1 MLRLCDPFAR
11 VCASDDNTQ
20 QRGSDGLGFVFIS
33 RLYRYF
39 NLFSVGNETP
49 LERFKRLVAGG
60 YTMNIQGKTVLITG
74 ASRGIGR
81 SIALEFALKK
91 DVKRLIIVAR
101 SSERLEAVADEIRA
115 LGIDAVPIALDLT
128 LPIEVNIAVAKAWR
142 DYGPIHVLVNCAGV
156 AHQVPFLQARLPQM
170 QEELSLNLMGMYTM
184 TRLIARRMAAGRS
197 GTIVNVSSLMGKI
210 ASPTMATYSA
220 TKFAV
225 LGFTQAL
232 RGELACHNIRVVA
245 LLPSLTDTEMV
256 QRFQLFRWVM
266 PTTPQAVARA
276 LIRGLE
282 RDSSEILVGWQSYL
296 AVLGN
301 RVWPSLMELISKLAA
316 PLPEN
321 AEAERLRE
329 VRVDG

>member
-1 MLRLCDPFAR
+1 
-11 VCASDDNTQ
+11 
-20 QRGSDGLGFVFIS
+20 
-33 RLYRYF
+33 
-39 NLFSVGNETP
+39 
-49 LERFKRLVAGG
+49 
-60 YTMNIQGKTVLITG
+60 MNIQGKTVLVTG

-81 SIALEFALKK
+81 SIALEFAQTQN
-91 DVKRLIIVAR
+91 VKRVIIVAR
-101 SSERLEAVADEIRA
+101 SSDRLAMVAQEIRS
-115 LGIDAVPIALDLT
+115 LGVDAVPIALDLT
-128 LPIEVNIAVAKAWR
+128 QPIAVNIAVAQAWR

-170 QEELSLNLMGMYTM
+170 QEEMALNLMGMYTM
-184 TRLIARRMAAGRS
+184 TRLIARRMAAGRD

-245 LLPSLTDTEMV
+245 LLPSLTDTDMV

-266 PTTPQAVARA
+266 PTTPETVARA
-276 LIRGLE
+276 LVRGLE
-282 RDSSEILVGWQSYL
+282 RDSLEILVGWQSYL

-301 RVWPSLMELISKLAA
+301 RVLPSLMEWIAKLAA
-316 PLPEN
+316 PLPES
-321 AEAERLRE
+321 AEEARLRE
-329 VRVDG
+329 AREMG